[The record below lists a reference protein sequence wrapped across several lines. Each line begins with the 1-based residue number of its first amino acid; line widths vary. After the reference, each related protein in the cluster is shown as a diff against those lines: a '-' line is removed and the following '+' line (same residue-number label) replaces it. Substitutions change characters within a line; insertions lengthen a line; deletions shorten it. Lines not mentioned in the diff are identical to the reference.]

1 MEFPGG
7 ETRDR
12 QSGQGETEAEA
23 KGSTWGMRM
32 QGRRRLAHLG
42 GRSPPQSADT
52 KPGPPRGRDA
62 RPGAVRGAR
71 ALCLWTLQPLG
82 PRPGPAPG

>member
-7 ETRDR
+7 DTRDR
-12 QSGQGETEAEA
+12 QSRPGKLRLKR
-23 KGSTWGMRM
+23 KGGPWGRRM
-32 QGRRRLAHLG
+32 QERRRLAHLG

-62 RPGAVRGAR
+62 RPGAVHRAR
-71 ALCLWTLQPLG
+71 ALCLWTLLPLG